1 MIDPVVLLSFVL
13 VLSLTA
19 PPCSAGADYGGVWDL
34 LAAGPTADVSAP
46 PSPTRSAL
54 CGSESCLVHRR
65 DRDRIH
71 WLSTRVRRAEVNA
84 LHVPLLLVL
93 IGIVLR
99 GSAFVFRAYGPVSTP
114 WPFLGSCVCRR
125 DTQHRFSWA

>member
-19 PPCSAGADYGGVWDL
+19 HALLGGADYGGACGTCWRRAQL
-34 LAAGPTADVSAP
+34 PSVSAP

-71 WLSTRVRRAEVNA
+71 RLSRAFAELMHV

-114 WPFLGSCVCRR
+114 WPFLGSCLPAQIP
-125 DTQHRFSWA
+125 QHRFSWA